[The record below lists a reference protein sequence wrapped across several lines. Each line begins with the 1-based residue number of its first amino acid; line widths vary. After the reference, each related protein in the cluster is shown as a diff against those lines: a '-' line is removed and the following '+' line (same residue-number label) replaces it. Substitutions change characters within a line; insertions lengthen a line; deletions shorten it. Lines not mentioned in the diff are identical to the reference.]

1 MEDVLA
7 LAKNASTPALFYW
20 WDPDPLLAK
29 YPALPFTADPYSS
42 TCGARFTA
50 DPNLSGADCLMN
62 NDFLKTLMNED
73 AMDAALEN
81 FFKAYGFDN
90 DQQRTMMALEVRGG
104 GAGTTREAACAWLR
118 GNEPV
123 WRAWVTETSCP
134 PGAVP
139 VNGTCSSC
147 PVGTYAPY

>member
-50 DPNLSGADCLMN
+50 DPNLSEADCLMN

-104 GAGTTREAACAWLR
+104 GAGSSMPSDEASRVPFWSGSTPTPRKARCAW
-118 GNEPV
+118 
-123 WRAWVTETSCP
+123 TS
-134 PGAVP
+134 
-139 VNGTCSSC
+139 
-147 PVGTYAPY
+147 